1 MGHPGIATKAPTR
14 IISVIM
20 VGAIVMLALRV
31 WVAAPMTVV
40 SDSMEPTV
48 MQGSIVLVHS
58 AAPSLDG
65 PTVGQMVV
73 FRSPEDGKRT
83 LKRVAG
89 AAGQTVAIRDG
100 ALYVD
105 GALIV
110 EQYVDSRQIDGTFFH
125 RVTVPAGHLFVLGD
139 NRAISIDSR
148 DYGFIPI
155 ADVAGT
161 VLWPW

>member
-1 MGHPGIATKAPTR
+1 MGHPGIATEAPTR

-48 MQGSIVLVHS
+48 MQGSIVFVHS
-58 AAPSLDG
+58 ATPSFDG
-65 PTVGQMVV
+65 PAVGQMVV